1 MFIKVHSRFFF
12 FLNEFVN
19 KCKSRKL
26 TIVISPFGFFL
37 GGSVGSLFAHVD
49 GFVSNTS
56 NVFCQ
61 KSDLEFP

>member
-19 KCKSRKL
+19 KCRSRKL

-37 GGSVGSLFAHVD
+37 GGLAGSLFAHVD

-56 NVFCQ
+56 NVFL
-61 KSDLEFP
+61 SEV